1 MALRGHPTGACGHE
15 GRSALQAGQR
25 QSTGRGAIELTIH
38 HDRPV
43 RSAVKGLRDRDRL
56 ITAKRTSAVTKRS
69 DPCMLIIE
77 DVDLTERRDDRNHS
91 ALQPGSATVGR
102 TVDGRGA

>member
-1 MALRGHPTGACGHE
+1 MVRKGQPTADCGHE
-15 GRSALQAGQR
+15 GRYALQGGQR
-25 QSTGRGAIELTIH
+25 QTTGRGAIELTIH

-43 RSAVKGLRDRDRL
+43 RSAVQGLRDGDRL
-56 ITAKRTSAVTKRS
+56 ITAKRTSAITKRS